1 MSVATSSFPSPV
13 DPPFERVGMAS
24 ASDGTRLFFRGVTK
38 ANSNQ
43 SGEAGTLPHVFLC
56 DGIGCD
62 GFVWKHLSHKFAES
76 FNVTHWHYRGHGRS
90 APPKDAERITVADH
104 ADDLQAIRLAEGN
117 PKRAILVG
125 HSMGV
130 QVALETYRRHP
141 DNIAALV
148 LLCGS
153 YGRVT
158 QTVRG
163 MPILE
168 YVLPSLMRVVEKHPD
183 VVRAI
188 WSRVPHEMALRV
200 ALKMGD
206 LDPENVK
213 MEDVLPYMQH
223 MSLVDIGMFLRMLG
237 KLGEH
242 TAEDMLETIQVPTLV
257 VASERD
263 TFTPAW
269 LSSGMAKAIPHSTY
283 DLIPGGSHA
292 APVEQP
298 ERVWSAIA
306 EFLQARV

>member
-1 MSVATSSFPSPV
+1 MSTSVFPSAFPAAPAE
-13 DPPFERVGMAS
+13 PPFERSAMAS
-24 ASDGTRLFFRGVTK
+24 ASDGTRLFYRSFDPKSAAAPR
-38 ANSNQ
+38 
-43 SGEAGTLPHVFLC
+43 LFLC

-62 GFVWKHLSHKFAES
+62 GFVWKHLLEKFATRPEG
-76 FNVTHWHYRGHGRS
+76 VTHWHYRGHGRS
-90 APPKDAERITVADH
+90 APPRNADQILVSDH
-104 ADDLQAIRLAEGN
+104 ADDLQTIRIAEGN
-117 PKRAILVG
+117 PKAILVG

-141 DNIAALV
+141 ENVLALV
-148 LLCGS
+148 LVCGS

-168 YVLPSLMRVVEKHPD
+168 YMLPSIQRVVDKYPE
-183 VVRAI
+183 VVRAV

-206 LDPENVK
+206 LDPDHAK
-213 MEDVLPYMQH
+213 IEDVIPYMQH
-223 MSLVDIGMFLRMLG
+223 MSLVDIGMFLRMLT

-242 TAEDMLETIQVPTLV
+242 SCEDMLESIQVPTLII
-257 VASERD
+257 ASEKD
-263 TFTPAW
+263 TFTPSW
-269 LSSGMAKAIPHSTY
+269 LSNGMAKAIPGSSY

-298 ERVWSAIA
+298 ERVW
-306 EFLQARV
+306 ETLEPFLAALA